1 MERPSTN
8 LWEKTYRQDMLA
20 WCQWNVDN
28 TTIDNLPEFMRWFM
42 QQERGKMNPQ
52 NIIDAWENKV
62 DKGKV

>member
-8 LWEKTYRQDMLA
+8 LWEKTYRSDMLE
-20 WCQWNVDN
+20 WCRWNVHN

-52 NIIDAWENKV
+52 NIIDTWNEINV
-62 DKGKV
+62 Q